1 MAKTSVVRK
10 PVPAIAE
17 RAKTPED
24 MSDAEYF
31 RSKQNSESFGYLIR
45 EANRHFSQF
54 LQILVARHG
63 ITTSQWYFLRV
74 LWDRDGLTQAELSTR
89 VGIMTPTTVIALNT
103 LEKKG
108 LIKRHRHPTDKRKL
122 CIYLTKHGR
131 QMERMLLPC
140 GKQVNSVAAGR
151 LPGETTALVREA
163 LRTMCENLA
172 RQLEREA
179 P

>member
-1 MAKTSVVRK
+1 MAKASVVRK
-10 PVPAIAE
+10 PVLAIAE
-17 RAKTPED
+17 RAKAPED

-45 EANRHFSQF
+45 EANRYFSQF
-54 LQILVARHG
+54 LQILVTRHG

-74 LWDRDGLTQAELSTR
+74 LWDQDGLTQAELSSR

-122 CIYLTKHGR
+122 SSI
-131 QMERMLLPC
+131 
-140 GKQVNSVAAGR
+140 
-151 LPGETTALVREA
+151 
-163 LRTMCENLA
+163 
-172 RQLEREA
+172 
-179 P
+179 